1 MFVMHFFISGCLA
14 NLPPLF
20 TLDMNNIVISE
31 NTPVGTV
38 IYTLKGND
46 PENSPVHYD
55 LQGTDALKVDHTT
68 GDVTVVK
75 PLDYEV
81 RIKLFIVRTWCP
93 ISKIGFQL
101 FYTSGSENVLRCVKE
116 IQKAFDNYF

>member
-1 MFVMHFFISGCLA
+1 MGFNELIIPIIFVLGCLA

-20 TLDMNNIVISE
+20 ILDMNNIVIPE
-31 NTPVGTV
+31 NTPVGTM
-38 IYTLKGND
+38 IYTLQGTD

-55 LQGTDALKVDHTT
+55 LQGTDALKVDHAT

-81 RIKLFIVRTWCP
+81 GIPF
-93 ISKIGFQL
+93 
-101 FYTSGSENVLRCVKE
+101 
-116 IQKAFDNYF
+116 